1 MASSSP
7 VGVAAGLMQQPAAGM
22 ACLPLAG
29 DAEQVEADLR
39 EHALTLTGTMPT
51 HPVPGDG
58 HCFFRSVA
66 FQTQAG
72 EGAHGELRAAVVRAV
87 AADAEAYVHF
97 LVDCNIGGWL
107 AGMVGSEWADDLA
120 VQACVN
126 LLRRPVLIWRL
137 GLEQEPTLKVPWFWG
152 PTEAVKPIYLLLD
165 ETEPGCEHYNVLVQR
180 AGISE
185 GRVAV
190 EEGLEP
196 AWETQPPPETYLSK
210 PTPKRVAQTS
220 AEAESGNAK
229 RRRFNAPRPKPKPV
243 GKNNKSKDKHEMPTP
258 MIRHRRYTCKT
269 TPPPELR
276 DDILTEMAKVPVTP
290 AGTLR
295 PHRKVEDMIKAGTPT
310 YIMHE
315 LCKVGSLVTRR
326 AHLKHVQCIWHF
338 HMQTPSIPSTT
349 TLSVNPAF
357 RRYARSSL
365 LGSCGTIP
373 PCHQKRNSQTQTPA
387 DSGPKPS
394 APSLDALGFHR
405 KEMKKPYTNTS
416 SKNAP
421 WTWNPSER
429 RCCSRLAGHQ
439 TQS

>member
-1 MASSSP
+1 MF
-7 VGVAAGLMQQPAAGM
+7 
-22 ACLPLAG
+22 
-29 DAEQVEADLR
+29 
-39 EHALTLTGTMPT
+39 T

-87 AADAEAYVHF
+87 AADAEAYARF
-97 LVDCNIGGWL
+97 LVEGDIGGWL
-107 AGMVGSEWADDLA
+107 AGMFGSEWADDLA

-152 PTEAVKPIYLLLD
+152 PTEPVTPLYLLLD
-165 ETEPGCEHYNVLVQR
+165 EIQPGCEHYNVLVQQE
-180 AGISE
+180 GISE

-190 EEGLEP
+190 EESLEP
-196 AWETQPPPETYLSK
+196 AWENQPFAETYLSK
-210 PTPKRVAQTS
+210 PTPKRGAQAS
-220 AEAESGNAK
+220 AGAENGNAK

-243 GKNNKSKDKHEMPTP
+243 GKNNKSKDKHEMPAP
-258 MIRHRRYTCKT
+258 MIKHRRYTCKT

-290 AGTLR
+290 AGTLH

-326 AHLKHVQCIWHF
+326 AYDIARTVH
-338 HMQTPSIPSTT
+338 SIYGTFTCRRRLYPQPPLFRL
-349 TLSVNPAF
+349 TLL
-357 RRYARSSL
+357 SSL
-365 LGSCGTIP
+365 MPGARC
-373 PCHQKRNSQTQTPA
+373 REA
-387 DSGPKPS
+387 A
-394 APSLDALGFHR
+394 APSHRATRRSTHRCRRRPTLAQSLLRLPWMHLDFTG
-405 KEMKKPYTNTS
+405 
-416 SKNAP
+416 
-421 WTWNPSER
+421 R
-429 RCCSRLAGHQ
+429 R
-439 TQS
+439 